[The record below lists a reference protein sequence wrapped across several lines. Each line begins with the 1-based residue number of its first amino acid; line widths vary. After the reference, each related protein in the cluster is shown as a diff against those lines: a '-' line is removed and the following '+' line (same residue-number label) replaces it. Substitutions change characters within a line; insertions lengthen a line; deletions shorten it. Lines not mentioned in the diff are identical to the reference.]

1 MENISIEEIYPSL
14 DVIAKSVGVQTLFK
28 SKYKPESIEAA
39 DLIDITGGLNPFHQQ
54 KVDAVTEE
62 T

>member
-28 SKYKPESIEAA
+28 SKYKPESVEID
-39 DLIDITGGLNPFHQQ
+39 DLIDITGGLNPNHQKQ
-54 KVDAVTEE
+54 
-62 T
+62 